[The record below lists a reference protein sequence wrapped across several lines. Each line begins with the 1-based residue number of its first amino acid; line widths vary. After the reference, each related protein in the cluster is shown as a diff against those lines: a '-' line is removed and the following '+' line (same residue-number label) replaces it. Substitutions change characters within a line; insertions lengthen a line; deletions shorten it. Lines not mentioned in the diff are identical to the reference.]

1 MMPNFDS
8 SSQHKLSIFNN
19 FLRQFFLILF
29 PPFESLTPH
38 ITIVD
43 MLAHSRRIVSK
54 TDALQ
59 GNAYTKTSWLWCLQ
73 LSKLQKILKSSA
85 CGCVS
90 SNLAC
95 CHTCQASQ
103 IWHQL
108 SAHENKILVQ
118 NCLQNK
124 WILPRLH
131 IQDQAIILYE
141 WGGYNIIQGTRH
153 QIEKC

>member
-8 SSQHKLSIFNN
+8 SPQHKLSKFNN
-19 FLRQFFLILF
+19 FLRHFFLILY

-108 SAHENKILVQ
+108 SAHENKILVRTVYKT
-118 NCLQNK
+118 NGFYHACTSKTRPLFYMNGV
-124 WILPRLH
+124 
-131 IQDQAIILYE
+131 DIISFR
-141 WGGYNIIQGTRH
+141 IRADH
-153 QIEKC
+153 